1 MFEFLSMFARWPFS
15 RGTDSPSR
23 FRKLETA
30 RGCYFVPWQPE
41 VIKSLLATENLSA
54 DDLRESSRGDLH
66 RLTRDLLLLGLQDE
80 METGRRSPIARFAR
94 SLIRHRHRGADVP
107 SASHESLKAL
117 ASASLQSRE
126 IEQIR
131 VHEV

>member
-41 VIKSLLATENLSA
+41 VIKSLLATENLSSIGIQERHPLYA
-54 DDLRESSRGDLH
+54 AGGSGR
-66 RLTRDLLLLGLQDE
+66 
-80 METGRRSPIARFAR
+80 GRR
-94 SLIRHRHRGADVP
+94 D
-107 SASHESLKAL
+107 
-117 ASASLQSRE
+117 
-126 IEQIR
+126 
-131 VHEV
+131 